1 MKENNAIIIWL
12 VIILIFTF
20 LMVVIGGIT
29 RLTGSG
35 LSMVDWRPIMGVIP
49 PLGHQDWITAFTKYQ
64 QFPEY
69 NIVNI
74 NMTLTEFKHIFF
86 WEYLH
91 RFWGRLIGVTFF
103 FPGVYFA
110 IRKKIPNKFKIKLV
124 IAFILGGLQGLLGWY
139 MVKSGLVNI
148 PEVSHFRLASHLLL
162 AFFIMG
168 YLLWI
173 ILDLAKIKKNKYF
186 QILSMTS
193 KIFLLLI
200 VTQIFFGALT
210 AGLHAGKIYNS
221 FPLMGDSFFPDELF
235 ILNNLFENFVSNPAA
250 VQFIHRLLGWSI
262 LFFIIFIKVKSTAE
276 SVSEKQNASINLTI
290 ILVILQFCLGVV
302 TLLFA
307 VPVAIASIHQA
318 VGCLLFLST
327 VNMTFLFKEN

>member
-1 MKENNAIIIWL
+1 MKENNGIRIWL
-12 VIILIFTF
+12 VIVLILTF
-20 LMVVIGGIT
+20 LMVIIGGIT

-35 LSMVDWRPIMGVIP
+35 LSIVDWRPIMGIIP
-49 PLGHQDWITAFTKYQ
+49 PLSHQDWITVFSKYK

-74 NMTLTEFKHIFF
+74 NMTLDEFKNIFF

-91 RFWGRLIGVTFF
+91 RFWGRLIGIAFF
-103 FPGVYFA
+103 FPGVYFS
-110 IRKKIPNKFKIKLV
+110 IRKKIPKKFKMKLV
-124 IAFILGGLQGLLGWY
+124 MAFILGGLQGLLGWY

-162 AFFIMG
+162 AFLIIG

-173 ILDLAKIKKNKYF
+173 ILEISKIQIKNNNNF
-186 QILSMTS
+186 LSTTS
-193 KIFLLLI
+193 KVFLILVI
-200 VTQIFFGALT
+200 IQIFFGALT

-221 FPLMGDSFFPDELF
+221 FPLMGGSFFPDELLV
-235 ILNNLFENFVSNPAA
+235 LNNLFENFVSNPAT

-262 LFFIIFIKVKSTAE
+262 LFLIIFVKFKSTAE
-276 SVSEKQNASINLTI
+276 PVCKNQRNSINLTVF
-290 ILVILQFCLGVV
+290 LVLLQFCLGVV

-307 VPVAIASIHQA
+307 VPVVIASVHQA
-318 VGCLLFLST
+318 VACLLFLST
-327 VNMTFLFKEN
+327 VHMTFLFRKN

>member
-1 MKENNAIIIWL
+1 MKENNAIRIWL
-12 VIILIFTF
+12 VIVLILTF
-20 LMVVIGGIT
+20 LMVIIGGIT

-35 LSMVDWRPIMGVIP
+35 LSIVDWRPIMGIIP
-49 PLGHQDWITAFTKYQ
+49 PLSHHDWMDLFSKYK

-69 NIVNI
+69 NIVNT
-74 NMTLTEFKHIFF
+74 NMNLIEFKNIFF

-91 RFWGRLIGVTFF
+91 RFWGRLIGIAFF

-110 IRKKIPNKFKIKLV
+110 IRKKIPNILKIKLF

-139 MVKSGLVNI
+139 MVQSGLVNI

-173 ILDLAKIKKNKYF
+173 ILDLSNIQNEKYL
-186 QILSMTS
+186 QSLSFAS

-200 VTQIFFGALT
+200 VIQIFFGALT
-210 AGLHAGKIYNS
+210 AGLHAGKMYNS
-221 FPLMGDSFFPDELF
+221 FPLMGGSFFPDELLV
-235 ILNNLFENFVSNPAA
+235 LNNVLENFVSNPAA
-250 VQFIHRLLGWSI
+250 VQFIHRLLGW
-262 LFFIIFIKVKSTAE
+262 LVLLLVIFIKIKSTFE
-276 SVSEKQNASINLTI
+276 SVSKYQRKSIDLTI
-290 ILVILQFCLGVV
+290 SLVILQFSLGVI
-302 TLLFA
+302 TLLLA
-307 VPVAIASIHQA
+307 VPVSTASLHQA

-327 VNMTFLFKEN
+327 VNMTFTFKKN